1 MSVTRHI
8 CAAVSATALVIG
20 VSGVAVAAEEPGCAD
35 SVRPVLDLDP
45 TDPDLLGNV
54 ACSALRRAP
63 ELVATTPAMARPV
76 RLERDCADFP
86 TQANAQATLEVEG
99 ADPDLLDS
107 DHDGVACEQ
116 HFGTEGRQ
124 VAVFPLGGVAWK
136 S

>member
-1 MSVTRHI
+1 MSVTRHV

-20 VSGVAVAAEEPGCAD
+20 ISGVAIAAEGPGCAD

-54 ACSALRRAP
+54 ACSALRRTP
-63 ELVATTPAMARPV
+63 EPVITTPAVPQPV

-86 TQANAQATLEVEG
+86 TQANAQAALDVEG
-99 ADPDLLDS
+99 AAPDQLDT
-107 DHDGVACEQ
+107 DHDGIACEQ

-124 VAVFPLGGVAWK
+124 VAVFPLGGVA
-136 S
+136 